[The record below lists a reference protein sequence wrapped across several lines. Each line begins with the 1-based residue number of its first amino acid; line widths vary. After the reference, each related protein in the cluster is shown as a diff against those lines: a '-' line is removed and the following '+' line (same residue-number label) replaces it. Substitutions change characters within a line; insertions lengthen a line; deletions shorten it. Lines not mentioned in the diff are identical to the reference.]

1 MTASLSSRPRPAP
14 ASVKVPEPSSRRQ
27 LDEAVARVQDGAGR
41 FARLSLEGRIALA
54 RSLQAG
60 YLRVAEDTVG
70 AACRNKGIPLGTPL
84 EGEEWA
90 LGPLFVVRQLR
101 LVQQALLAIKH
112 TGNTRAGKL
121 GRTIDGRL
129 TVEVFPAGTIDGLL
143 YSGVRAEV
151 HLQQGVIEAEYHASR
166 ARYYKAPD
174 HAGRVAL
181 ILGAGNVDAIP
192 GMDVITKLFNEGKAC
207 VLKMNPVNAYLGP
220 YIECAFAEA
229 VAAGYLAVVYGG
241 AEAGEHLVNHAGVDE
256 IHITGSDKTHDA
268 IVFGGGEE
276 GRRNK
281 EARRPLVTKPITS
294 ELGNVSPIIIVPGP
308 WSQADLDFHGA
319 NLASM
324 LTNNAGFNCNATRV
338 IVQHARWPQ
347 RRALIEATR
356 KVFDA
361 TTPRF
366 AYYPGAE
373 SRYRSFLAAHPKARP
388 LGQPGEGSL
397 PWLLIEDL
405 DPAQANE
412 ICFTTEAFCSVTSEV
427 GLEAASI
434 VDYIRRA
441 VDFANDTL
449 WGTLNAGI
457 IVHPKSLEDPVVAA
471 AVEQAIA
478 DLRFGCVV
486 LNHWPALS
494 YALVT
499 TTWGAFP
506 GHDIYDIRS
515 GMGVVHNTLL
525 YDKPQKSVVR
535 GPFRMFPKPPWFATH
550 KTAHRLGEKMLHFEA
565 SPSFTKLPGIVLTA
579 MRG

>member
-1 MTASLSSRPRPAP
+1 LIDRGF
-14 ASVKVPEPSSRRQ
+14 V
-27 LDEAVARVQDGAGR
+27 RVVNG
-41 FARLSLEGRIALA
+41 
-54 RSLQAG
+54 
-60 YLRVAEDTVG
+60 G
-70 AACRNKGIPLGTPL
+70 AA
-84 EGEEWA
+84 EG
-90 LGPLFVVRQLR
+90 
-101 LVQQALLAIKH
+101 
-112 TGNTRAGKL
+112 
-121 GRTIDGRL
+121 
-129 TVEVFPAGTIDGLL
+129 
-143 YSGVRAEV
+143 S
-151 HLQQGVIEAEYHASR
+151 
-166 ARYYKAPD
+166 
-174 HAGRVAL
+174 
-181 ILGAGNVDAIP
+181 
-192 GMDVITKLFNEGKAC
+192 
-207 VLKMNPVNAYLGP
+207 YLCQHP
-220 YIECAFAEA
+220 SI
-229 VAAGYLAVVYGG
+229 
-241 AEAGEHLVNHAGVDE
+241 DE

-457 IVHPKSLEDPVVAA
+457 IVHPKSLEDPAVAA